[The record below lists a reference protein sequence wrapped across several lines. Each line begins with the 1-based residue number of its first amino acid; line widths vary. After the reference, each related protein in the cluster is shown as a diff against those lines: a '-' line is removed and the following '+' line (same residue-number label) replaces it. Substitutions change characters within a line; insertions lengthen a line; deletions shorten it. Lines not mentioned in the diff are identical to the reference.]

1 MKGLIFYLIQIT
13 QREKEALIR
22 ERPDFHV
29 HRTVKQKSKRH
40 HYYIEENPRVLRAL
54 RAIRRSGR
62 I

>member
-1 MKGLIFYLIQIT
+1 MIQIT

-22 ERPDFHV
+22 EHPDFHV